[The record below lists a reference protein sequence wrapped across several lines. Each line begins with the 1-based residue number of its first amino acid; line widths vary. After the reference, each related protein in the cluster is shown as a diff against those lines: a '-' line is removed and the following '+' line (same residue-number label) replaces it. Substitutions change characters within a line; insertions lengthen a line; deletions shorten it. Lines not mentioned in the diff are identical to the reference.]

1 MSAYGSYQSYY
12 ESELLASTASEAIAW
27 VGTVDGVLLIMG
39 GILSGPIYDRGYVR
53 ELMLLGTFLTVFGV
67 MMTSLSSKY
76 YQVLLAQGFCVGIGS
91 GILFTPSIALVA
103 SIFNKHRSLAICFA
117 TSGTAIGKRA
127 PTSVEH

>member
-1 MSAYGSYQSYY
+1 LSAYGSYQSYY